1 MTDRR
6 KDWRADEEN
15 VVMLEYIAV
24 NAGAVREME
33 SISLTKDISVGGAR
47 LVTDQKFAEGTL
59 FRINIVLSR
68 SRQNV
73 TLFGKVKWV
82 KTPQNSDDLYE
93 VGVEFLHDLPETAL
107 SFIQHIYETE
117 RGVPSRISR

>member
-6 KDWRADEEN
+6 KDWRTDEEN
-15 VVMLEYIAV
+15 IVMLEYIAV
-24 NAGAVREME
+24 DADSVSEME

-47 LVTDQKFAEGTL
+47 LVTDQKFEKGTL

-82 KTPQNSDDLYE
+82 KEPQNSGDLYE
-93 VGVEFLHDLPETAL
+93 IGVKFLHEMPETAL
-107 SFIQHIYETE
+107 SFIQHIYEGE
-117 RGVPSRISR
+117 ASVPSRISR

>member
-24 NAGAVREME
+24 NAGSVREME

-47 LVTDQKFAEGTL
+47 LVTDQKFETGTL

-68 SRQNV
+68 TRQNV
-73 TLFGKVKWV
+73 SIFGKVKWV
-82 KTPQNSDDLYE
+82 KPPQNSDDLYE
-93 VGVEFLHDLPETAL
+93 VGVEFMHDLPETAL
-107 SFIQHIYETE
+107 TFIQHIYAAEK
-117 RGVPSRISR
+117 GVPSRISR